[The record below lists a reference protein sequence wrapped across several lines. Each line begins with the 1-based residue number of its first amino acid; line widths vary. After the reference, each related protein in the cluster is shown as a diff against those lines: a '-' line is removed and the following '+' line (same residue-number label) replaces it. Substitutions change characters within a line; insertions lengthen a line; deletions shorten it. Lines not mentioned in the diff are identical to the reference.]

1 MRILTANRLAD
12 GRVVYLGAGGWSR
25 DLAAASRAR
34 DDREAALLDA
44 KGRRAAAE
52 NHVTDPYLIE
62 LADGIPVRR
71 RERIRALGPTVRAD
85 LACKTGRGGR

>member
-25 DLAAASRAR
+25 DPSAARRAR

-44 KGRRAAAE
+44 EGRRAASE
-52 NHVTDPYLIE
+52 NRVTDPYLIE
-62 LADGIPVRR
+62 LADGVPARR

-85 LACKTGRGGR
+85 LARRTGKREG

>member
-25 DLAAASRAR
+25 DPAAACRAR

-44 KGRRAAAE
+44 EGRRAAAE
-52 NHVTDPYLIE
+52 NRVTDPYLIE
-62 LADGIPVRR
+62 LADGVPARR
-71 RERIRALGPTVRAD
+71 RERIRALGPTVRANP
-85 LACKTGRGGR
+85 ASRKGEG